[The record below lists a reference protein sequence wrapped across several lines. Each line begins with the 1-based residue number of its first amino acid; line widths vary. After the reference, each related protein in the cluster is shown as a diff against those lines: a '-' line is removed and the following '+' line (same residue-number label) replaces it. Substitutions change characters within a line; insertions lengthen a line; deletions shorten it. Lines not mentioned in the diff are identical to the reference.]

1 MQDKGYNFKLK
12 VLMQDGKAKVYT
24 VNNLVINREDDELLF
39 KDTDGNKSALDLN
52 RIKSF
57 KTHVMRKVGI

>member
-1 MQDKGYNFKLK
+1 
-12 VLMQDGKAKVYT
+12 MQDGKAKVYT